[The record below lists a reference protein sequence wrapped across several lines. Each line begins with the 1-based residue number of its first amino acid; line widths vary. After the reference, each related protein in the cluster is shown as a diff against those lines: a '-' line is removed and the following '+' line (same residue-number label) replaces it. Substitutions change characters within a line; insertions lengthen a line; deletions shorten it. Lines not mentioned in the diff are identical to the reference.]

1 MALGNLGSCTSFNLC
16 GEDEG
21 DCDNDGECM
30 EGHKCGTDNC
40 RSYLGFESSY
50 DCCYSLEEDNCTI
63 ANPCGVNQGDC
74 DSNLECLDVLACGL
88 NNCPDSLG
96 YDPEDDCCFGGC
108 KSQ

>member
-74 DSNLECLDVLACGL
+74 DSNSECSDVLACGL